1 MTGSISPLDDAVG
14 LTLVSADGGT
24 ALLRLEPGE
33 AAVVADEEQPFL
45 HGGALATC
53 VDTAAWYAADS
64 ASPGGWVVSSL
75 SLDCLRLARPEP
87 HLVRATCRRAGRLLA
102 VCDVEIAVEADPER
116 PVALGRATLAR
127 RPG

>member
-87 HLVRATCRRAGRLLA
+87 HLVRAKVLLVHEGTEPFDLEIWNLQQRLS
-102 VCDVEIAVEADPER
+102 
-116 PVALGRATLAR
+116 
-127 RPG
+127 